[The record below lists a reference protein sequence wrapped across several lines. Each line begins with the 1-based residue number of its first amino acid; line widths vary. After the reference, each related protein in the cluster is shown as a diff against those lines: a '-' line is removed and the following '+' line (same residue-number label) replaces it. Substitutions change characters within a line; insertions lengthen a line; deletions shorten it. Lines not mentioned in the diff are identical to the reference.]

1 MNGADFGD
9 EDRVRNVVEDSVGGH
24 DDDVTVL
31 NVELI
36 PGRGAC
42 TLKGE
47 FKKHKMQ
54 QNQVR
59 LGQGILKGEVSL
71 YH

>member
-1 MNGADFGD
+1 LNGADFGD

-36 PGRGAC
+36 PGRG
-42 TLKGE
+42 TSVLKGE
-47 FKKHKMQ
+47 FKERKMQ
-54 QNQVR
+54 
-59 LGQGILKGEVSL
+59 
-71 YH
+71 